1 MGNNQKKIYPRI
13 EIFDPASYLNSDSES
28 IHLDQIIGAIQK
40 ISKNGIQIITF
51 QEFQSE
57 YVTLAVVELENN
69 KTEIQGKVI
78 SSFKQVTGIFRI
90 GINFQGTANENVEF
104 VKKISNIMP
113 LIYQPKSIDNLAN
126 NKL

>member
-1 MGNNQKKIYPRI
+1 LGNNQKKIYPRI

-57 YVTLAVVELENN
+57 YVTLALVELENN

>member
-57 YVTLAVVELENN
+57 YVTLALVELENN

>member
-1 MGNNQKKIYPRI
+1 M
-13 EIFDPASYLNSDSES
+13 NSDSES

-57 YVTLAVVELENN
+57 YVTLALVELENN

-104 VKKISNIMP
+104 VKKN
-113 LIYQPKSIDNLAN
+113 
-126 NKL
+126 